1 MYKKNNSLE
10 TMKNKNSMLVAGLFL
25 GMGMLSLA
33 LLRRYRRTQAEGLA
47 WQMQRGPALDVLAC
61 PECRSVLTAI
71 FPSGDDGY
79 YCPTCQEN
87 YPVVGGIPHFI
98 ETQAL
103 TGLNKRFS
111 QMYDWF
117 SWGYRAFSK
126 VAFTYIG
133 MTEEQ
138 ARREVTDRLEPK
150 GGRVLEVSIGPGV
163 NLPYLVGRAD
173 VGEIYGLD
181 ISLGQLYRCR
191 EYVAHQGW
199 KLQLQ
204 LGNAEQLP
212 YQDNTFDGV
221 FHLGGINFFNDKK
234 KAIEEMIRVAK
245 PGTRILI
252 CDENE
257 KGARAYER
265 FLPGFKRMAGESRQ
279 VIVPPMELVPPEM
292 QEVRL
297 FDVWNGWMYCIEFR
311 KP

>member
-1 MYKKNNSLE
+1 MALG
-10 TMKNKNSMLVAGLFL
+10 AGV
-25 GMGMLSLA
+25 LSLA
-33 LLRRYRRTQAEGLA
+33 LVKRHRRTQAEGLA
-47 WQMQRGPALDVLAC
+47 WQKLRRAALDVLAC
-61 PECRSVLTAI
+61 PDCRGVLSAI
-71 FPSGDDGY
+71 PLAGGEGY
-79 YCPTCQEN
+79 HCPACQKD
-87 YPVVGGIPHFI
+87 YPVVDGIPHFI
-98 ETQAL
+98 QTQEMS
-103 TGLNKRFS
+103 GLNKRFA

-117 SWGYRAFSK
+117 SWGYRAFSV
-126 VAFTYIG
+126 VAFAYIG
-133 MTEEQ
+133 MSEEQ

-173 VGEIYGLD
+173 VGEEFGLD
-181 ISLGQLYRCR
+181 LSLGQLNHCR

-199 KLQLQ
+199 DVQLQ

-265 FLPGFKRMAGESRQ
+265 FIPSFKQTAGKARPA
-279 VIVPPMELVPPEM
+279 VVPPVDLLPPEM

-297 FDVWNGWMYCIEFR
+297 FEVWNGWMYCIEFR

>member
-1 MYKKNNSLE
+1 
-10 TMKNKNSMLVAGLFL
+10 MKCRNKWFLTGLTI
-25 GMGMLSLA
+25 GALSLA
-33 LLRRYRRTQAEGLA
+33 LIRHYRKTLSETLA
-47 WQMQRGPALDVLAC
+47 WQKQHRLDLDVL
-61 PECRSVLTAI
+61 V
-71 FPSGDDGY
+71 
-79 YCPTCQEN
+79 CPTCHLSLTPLEDGLRCARCQKT
-87 YPVVGGIPHFI
+87 YPVVNGIPQFI
-98 ETQAL
+98 QPQAL
-103 TGLNKRFS
+103 TGLNKRFA

-117 SWGYRAFSK
+117 SWGYRLFSK
-126 VAFTYIG
+126 VAFAYIG

-138 ARREVTDRLEPK
+138 ARREVTDRLDPL

-181 ISLGQLYRCR
+181 ISPGQLNRCR
-191 EYVAHQGW
+191 EYIAHQGW
-199 KLQLQ
+199 DIQLL

-234 KAIEEMIRVAK
+234 KAIEEMIRVAT

-265 FLPGFKRMAGESRQ
+265 FLPSFKQTAGEDRN
-279 VIVPPMELVPPEM
+279 VIVPPVDLVPPEM

-297 FDVWNGWMYCIEFR
+297 FEVWNGWMYCIEFR
-311 KP
+311 KPSD